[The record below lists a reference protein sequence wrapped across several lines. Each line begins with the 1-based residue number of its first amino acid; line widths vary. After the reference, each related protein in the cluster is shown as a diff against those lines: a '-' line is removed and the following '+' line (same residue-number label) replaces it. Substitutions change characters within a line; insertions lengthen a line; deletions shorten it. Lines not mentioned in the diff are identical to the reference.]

1 MYLSLYGSYQIHIII
16 AIDLEVYCYRGQ
28 GHLHNYNTSFIN
40 RDWYY
45 RIENSLLKVYHEGG
59 TGEASM
65 HFMIRNLR
73 E

>member
-45 RIENSLLKVYHEGG
+45 NKILYLKS
-59 TGEASM
+59 TMKEARGKLPCIS
-65 HFMIRNLR
+65 
-73 E
+73 